1 MKKCLIAYSCTISF
15 LFSKSGNLFNSEKI
29 KCAISFHIAH
39 NTRICSQIL
48 QAVGIKTYVVVAFS
62 QITIVLI
69 NTYGTQNMCI
79 KYALL
84 IVVLATNLN

>member
-1 MKKCLIAYSCTISF
+1 MKTCIDYYSLI
-15 LFSKSGNLFNSEKI
+15 LSG
-29 KCAISFHIAH
+29 AH
-39 NTRICSQIL
+39 NSTGVLGHTSNPELFLGLYIL
-48 QAVGIKTYVVVAFS
+48 STYLYFSLLLVGLLIS